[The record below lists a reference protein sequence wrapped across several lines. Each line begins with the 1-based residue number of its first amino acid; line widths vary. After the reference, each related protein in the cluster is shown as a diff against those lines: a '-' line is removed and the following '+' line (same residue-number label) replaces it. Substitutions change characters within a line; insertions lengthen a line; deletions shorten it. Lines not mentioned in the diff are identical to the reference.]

1 MKLLTYFYKRSA
13 FFFKKKI
20 NIDNEKLNNQ
30 NLDELFT
37 YYGTDKAKK
46 VRTQYNKNSD
56 LFIGHGYS
64 KFYENHFE
72 FLKNVNFNLLEIGT
86 WFGAST
92 ASFCKYFP
100 NSKIFAIDKN
110 FKLKYKSKNISFIQC
125 DIRTKRG
132 LKKLSNKIYGKK
144 FKIIIDDGS
153 HILTHIIKNIIFFIN
168 YVERGGF
175 FVIEDFNLPK
185 YYDHLND
192 SENKEI
198 YIDEILKNIEQK
210 KYFKSDIL
218 SKYKQK
224 YLFETIENIYVY
236 KGNTKDSDIA
246 FLKKK

>member
-1 MKLLTYFYKRSA
+1 MKLLTYFYKRLA
-13 FFFKKKI
+13 FFLKKKI
-20 NIDNEKLNNQ
+20 NIDNEKLNYQ

-132 LKKLSNKIYGKK
+132 LKKLSNKK
-144 FKIIIDDGS
+144 FELSNK
-153 HILTHIIKNIIFFIN
+153 
-168 YVERGGF
+168 
-175 FVIEDFNLPK
+175 
-185 YYDHLND
+185 LNELEN
-192 SENKEI
+192 ENKLLSEKI
-198 YIDEILKNIEQK
+198 DLDYLDTLYRQKLKFGKRDEILIKLE
-210 KYFKSDIL
+210 
-218 SKYKQK
+218 
-224 YLFETIENIYVY
+224 
-236 KGNTKDSDIA
+236 
-246 FLKKK
+246 